1 MPDKD
6 RASRRVKKKG
16 LGLLDWL
23 LILCF
28 LIGGGILLYPTASDQ
43 WNRYRNRQL
52 VTAYS
57 QAVEALSEDSYE
69 EIWRTARE
77 YNEAHKVNTISD
89 VFEEDYT
96 LSHPYDTLLNP
107 NGDEI
112 MGSLEIPKIGVTLA
126 IYHGVGADV
135 LEQGCGHVEGTSLP
149 IGGEGTHAVLAAH
162 RGLPSA
168 ELFTD
173 LDRMEEGDRFYLH
186 VMGETLAYEVDRIE
200 TVLPEETQYLAIEEG
215 KDYVTLL
222 TCTPY
227 GVNTHRL
234 LVRGIRTEYSGES
247 GIETTAQ
254 PKEEEQAGTDKV
266 KLLFIGFAA
275 FLLLLLAMLLYWGR
289 RGKKGR

>member
-6 RASRRVKKKG
+6 SISRKVKKKG

-23 LILCF
+23 LILFF
-28 LIGGGILLYPTASDQ
+28 LIGAGILLYPTASDQ

-57 QAVEALSEDSYE
+57 QAVEALSEDTCE

-77 YNEAHKVNTISD
+77 YNKAHKVNIISD

-96 LSHPYDTLLNP
+96 LSHPYDTILNP

-149 IGGEGTHAVLAAH
+149 IGGEGAHAVLAAH
-162 RGLPSA
+162 RGLPTA

-173 LDRMEEGDRFYLH
+173 LDQMETGNLFYLH
-186 VMGETLAYEVDRIE
+186 VMGETLAYEVDQIE
-200 TVLPEETQYLAIEEG
+200 TVLPEETGYLAIEEG

-234 LVRGIRTEYSGES
+234 LVRGIRTEYHGES
-247 GIETTAQ
+247 QVKTVTQ
-254 PKEEEQAGTDKV
+254 PKEEEQTGTDKAE
-266 KLLFIGFAA
+266 LFWIGLAA
-275 FLLLLLAMLLYWGR
+275 FLLLLLVMVLYWGR
-289 RGKKGR
+289 RGTKSR